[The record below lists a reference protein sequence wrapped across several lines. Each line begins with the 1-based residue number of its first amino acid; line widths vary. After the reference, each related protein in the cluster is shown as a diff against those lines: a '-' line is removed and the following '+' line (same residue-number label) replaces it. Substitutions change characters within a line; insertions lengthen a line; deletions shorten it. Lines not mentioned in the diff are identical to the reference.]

1 MRMRLSRR
9 CITRLRERR
18 ASSFNTTSVAP
29 RNGRSRRLRHGVKL
43 DIVQGR
49 ALLTSGDP
57 FDANFV
63 SGVKLQMLDATAR
76 CGIAA
81 DFYGREM
88 GIGNPFVH
96 QLRADVHAVCG
107 FAIIGV
113 KVLDIQI
120 VESGIFG
127 KAERGSTALR
137 LRAFYCFASRGVLPR
152 SYVYWRVALELHS
165 FGLDTVW
172 MIPYAPFRVRNAG
185 GAEEPIANGV
195 APDDGVPGL
204 IFEAR

>member
-9 CITRLRERR
+9 CITHLRERR

-49 ALLTSGDP
+49 ALLTSRDP
-57 FDANFV
+57 IDANFV
-63 SGVKLQMLDATAR
+63 SGVKLQMRNAAAGS
-76 CGIAA
+76 GIAA
-81 DFYGREM
+81 NFCGRKM
-88 GIGNPFVH
+88 RIGNPFLH
-96 QLRADVHAVCG
+96 QMRADVHAVCG
-107 FAIIGV
+107 FAIVGV
-113 KVLDIQI
+113 KVLDVQI

-127 KAERGSTALR
+127 KAERGRAALR
-137 LRAFYCFASRGVLPR
+137 LRAFYCFASRGVLPWT
-152 SYVYWRVALELHS
+152 YVYRRVALELHG

-172 MIPYAPFRVRNAG
+172 MIPYASFRIGNAG
-185 GAEEPIANGV
+185 GAEEPIADGV

-204 IFEAR
+204 IFEAG